1 MDRAVLIS
9 HRRDPDACPWS
20 GQAICRAYGIH
31 HGIGPLM
38 EFPPE
43 FFGLVAALWNTYQPA
58 ILIWMGL
65 MFGAVVALATG
76 IVLWNILHPILNR

>member
-1 MDRAVLIS
+1 
-9 HRRDPDACPWS
+9 
-20 GQAICRAYGIH
+20 
-31 HGIGPLM
+31 M

>member
-1 MDRAVLIS
+1 MHPSKPHPLTE
-9 HRRDPDACPWS
+9 RRSLFREAKPRSNPY
-20 GQAICRAYGIH
+20 R
-31 HGIGPLM
+31 
-38 EFPPE
+38 
-43 FFGLVAALWNTYQPA
+43 